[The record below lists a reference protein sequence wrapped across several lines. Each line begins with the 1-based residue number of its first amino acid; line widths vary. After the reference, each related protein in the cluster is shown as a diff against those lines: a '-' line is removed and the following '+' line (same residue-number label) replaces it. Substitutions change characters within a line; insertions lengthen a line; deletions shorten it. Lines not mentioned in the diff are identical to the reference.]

1 MSTPNQKRG
10 KLAGQEL
17 RSDGA
22 IATYQYVRALNKAY
36 EGTVTAGNS
45 PVTIDFRGDQGWNSI
60 QGWVT
65 CDGIAHGDGTTT
77 GDIQVEFTRDGV
89 TYGDKW
95 TLRPGENTNLM
106 GFDVAKIRIYH
117 TGEDSGYRVFLV

>member
-1 MSTPNQKRG
+1 VANQKRG

-22 IATYQYVRALNKAY
+22 ISTYQYVRALNKAY

-65 CDGIAHGDGTTT
+65 CDGQIQPDGSTI
-77 GDIQVEFTRDGV
+77 GDIQLEFSRDGTV
-89 TYGDKW
+89 YGDKW
-95 TLRPGENTNLM
+95 TLRPGENTSVQ
-106 GFDVAKIRIYH
+106 GFDIAVIRIYH
-117 TGEDSGYRVFLV
+117 TGDDSDYRVFLI